1 LRQPN
6 HIILDFNNN
15 IKNNSSQY
23 WALNFLEKN
32 EKSPLFLNDL
42 DLYKKFSLNS
52 QFNSSNKFFTSN
64 YGVNFSNYNRENE
77 IDLTNIF
84 NSKNVSLGKDDYV
97 LKYSKNKAKNNFL
110 LTSLSDEKLY
120 KYNLERTFYL
130 NKTHQLY
137 SNLSTLNNSWYNTI
151 NINFLRKERLY
162 TKLKYSRSPA
172 YDIVSGGAA
181 AILAGLLG
189 FLASEKF
196 GIELTDSGDF
206 YYLFMYVVFLC
217 FSIRPLLMVAD
228 FKKSFF
234 SLFSLNRIFSFYINI
249 ILSFL
254 NYIKLFFK

>member
-15 IKNNSSQY
+15 LKNNSSQY

-42 DLYKKFSLNS
+42 DLYKKFSLNN
-52 QFNSSNKFFTSN
+52 QFSSSNKFFNNN
-64 YGVNFSNYNRENE
+64 YGLSFSNSNNLDNS
-77 IDLTNIF
+77 DLRNIF
-84 NSKNVSLGKDDYV
+84 NSSNLNLSRDKYI
-97 LKYSKNKAKNNFL
+97 LKYSKNKTKNNFL
-110 LTSLSDEKLY
+110 LTSFSDDKLY
-120 KYNLERTFYL
+120 RYNLERAFYL
-130 NKTHQLY
+130 HKTY
-137 SNLSTLNNSWYNTI
+137 SLLNNSNTLNNSWYNTI

-189 FLASEKF
+189 FLVSEKF
-196 GIELTDSGDF
+196 GIELVDSGDF

-234 SLFSLNRIFSFYINI
+234 SLFSLNRVLRFYINLT
-249 ILSFL
+249 LSF
-254 NYIKLFFK
+254 IKFVKSFF